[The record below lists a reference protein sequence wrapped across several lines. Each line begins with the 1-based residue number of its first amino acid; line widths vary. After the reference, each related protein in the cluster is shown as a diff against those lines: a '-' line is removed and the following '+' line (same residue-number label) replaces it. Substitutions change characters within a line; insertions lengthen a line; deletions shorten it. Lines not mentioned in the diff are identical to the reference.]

1 MDPIYDKQRNRM
13 DVVFRSNDQLMDTV
27 SDISASIL
35 EVQESWTESELD
47 QSGKPASREG
57 LMHATLHYFQAA
69 SVDEE
74 EIGDLSRDKMPSPRL
89 HRFGFAE
96 ASTISSSELNFIH
109 RSGWE
114 TLRNFAG
121 DLLIGYRTNLV
132 GSKMRRLAGS
142 TLVEVAHKHLPL
154 AYMTLE
160 IIYGKTL
167 PISSQGNRA
176 EFLGHDS
183 ELDESWLR

>member
-96 ASTISSSELNFIH
+96 DSPIPVFTCLYHQDKI
-109 RSGWE
+109 
-114 TLRNFAG
+114 LRTHPECG
-121 DLLIGYRTNLV
+121 
-132 GSKMRRLAGS
+132 
-142 TLVEVAHKHLPL
+142 EPL
-154 AYMTLE
+154 
-160 IIYGKTL
+160 
-167 PISSQGNRA
+167 
-176 EFLGHDS
+176 
-183 ELDESWLR
+183 SWS